1 MLDGLTIVGDVLV
14 LVLAGYG
21 VYNLY
26 LLYQAKKDEEKN
38 SK

>member
-1 MLDGLTIVGDVLV
+1 MWGNITTAGRVILFA
-14 LVLAGYG
+14 LAGYG